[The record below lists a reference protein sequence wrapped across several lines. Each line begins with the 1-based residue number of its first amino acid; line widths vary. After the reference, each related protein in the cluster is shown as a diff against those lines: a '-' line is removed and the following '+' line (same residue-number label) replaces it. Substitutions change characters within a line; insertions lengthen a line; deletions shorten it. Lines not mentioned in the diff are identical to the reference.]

1 MPIRNFEDLVCWQL
15 SHELKCEVLAV
26 IASPPASRDFD
37 FCTQIRKSS
46 RSAPANISEGFGR
59 YAPRD
64 FANYLR
70 IAKASLQE
78 TRNHLIEARDRGY
91 IRNPL
96 YSRLLHLARAAEKAT
111 TGLLVQK
118 LRQADETDAADRE
131 RRSRHAGKKEAA
143 GPPENRRR
151 RPMPDGGKS

>member
-1 MPIRNFEDLVCWQL
+1 MSIRNFEGLVCWRL

-26 IASPPASRDFD
+26 IALPPAARDFD

-59 YAPRD
+59 YVPRD

-78 TRNHLIEARDRGY
+78 TRNHLIDARDRGY
-91 IRNPL
+91 VRDPL
-96 YSRLLHLARAAEKAT
+96 YSRLVHLACAAERAT

-118 LRQADETDAADRE
+118 LRQAAVAEETNRE
-131 RRSRHAGKKEAA
+131 RRPRQGLDKKVGERSAER
-143 GPPENRRR
+143 PPRDRG
-151 RPMPDGGKS
+151 DS